1 MFTRFEDIQFDGHHK
16 AVRHSA
22 GFGHF
27 AGETNGVPVNKFI
40 IRRCVCWMFPLMV
53 LSAIVSGCITNN
65 YEKYYTDSEQ
75 GRNLRSVHGDT
86 PVILK
91 TVTTEEDVLR
101 LMEDGYVAVGSSSFT
116 GPYCPFSCAVDTA
129 ERHGAALVLLDVCS
143 KEKRQ
148 YISAM
153 YLPSYSTCYHR
164 GPVSA
169 SAYGNGGYAYGTG
182 TCSEASTTTHL
193 NTVPVRRKVSIND
206 AYKHD
211 AMFLKKIDNDSRYGI
226 VWHIPKRLPTE
237 KVDSPIAVHVLA
249 VVHGTPAERKGIKR
263 GQMVKSINGVSIL
276 TRKDIAPF
284 IADES
289 IIKEVE
295 VVDGK

>member
-1 MFTRFEDIQFDGHHK
+1 MFTRCGNVQFDGGHK
-16 AVRHSA
+16 TGRRSTES
-22 GFGHF
+22 GHF
-27 AGETNGVPVNKFI
+27 AEETNGVLVNKFI
-40 IRRCVCWMFPLMV
+40 IRRCVCRMFSLMV
-53 LSAIVSGCITNN
+53 LSAIVAGCITNN
-65 YEKYYTDSEQ
+65 YEKHYTDSEK
-75 GRNLRSVHGDT
+75 GRNLRSVHGDA

-129 ERHGAALVLLDVCS
+129 ERHGAALVLLDVRF
-143 KEKRQ
+143 KEIRQ
-148 YISAM
+148 YTSVM
-153 YLPSYSTCYHR
+153 FLPSYSTTYHQ
-164 GPVSA
+164 GSVST
-169 SAYGNGGYAYGTG
+169 STYGNGGYAYGTG
-182 TCSEASTTTHL
+182 TYSGTSTTTTL
-193 NTVPVRRKVSIND
+193 NAVPVQREMSLYN
-206 AYKHD
+206 HD
-211 AMFLKKIDNDSRYGI
+211 AMFFKKIDYGNRYGI

-263 GQMVKSINGVSIL
+263 GQVVKSINGVSIV